1 MQHVGIHLKA
11 SYKDTKFIDMKTE
24 EHYNQ
29 SDINRLSKLQ
39 KASDYAMDNE
49 YVKLFKGKESE
60 FLSVL
65 IKNILKSDNLD
76 SINKEINKYKV
87 SVRERDLDLLRVI
100 YSENRIDYKS
110 LNEYWKKEVICMG
123 KSLLKEMPFNIAIEY
138 SENNIIQEDYEFHLK
153 LFQELDVRY

>member
-1 MQHVGIHLKA
+1 LNA
-11 SYKDTKFIDMKTE
+11 SNKYTKFIDMKTE

-49 YVKLFKGKESE
+49 YVKLFKGKEGE

-87 SVRERDLDLLRVI
+87 SIRERDLDLLRVI

-110 LNEYWKKEVICMG
+110 LNEYWKKEVRYMG
-123 KSLLKEMPFNIAIEY
+123 KSLLKEMPFKIAIEY

-153 LFQELDVRY
+153 LFQELDIRY